1 MKKYIA
7 FFAAIILITG
17 CTALDRVNPTDPKAG
32 NYEGLHYT
40 GSIGSFTTISDIKVQ
55 EPNTVWCT
63 DSVTGDVFSYKKN
76 GDENFMLYS
85 PNIIAPSGICADS
98 AFFYLVNTDMT
109 YHNLERFNP
118 AYVTDTTV
126 TQPPLYASIALKKCA
141 LFGTSMYLTD
151 SNTVYVFDT
160 STNAMTGVSWQ
171 VSPGAAITDIKTDAG
186 GNVIVA
192 DSSTNDI
199 LVYSMSP
206 LPGNL
211 TSSFQYSFNI
221 RGFALCG
228 SYLYIPGSGGLHKI
242 NYPALTEAQVLAN
255 YGQGNGKVDMPGPCD
270 AFADGTIL
278 VGDVTTIKV
287 FAP

>member
-7 FFAAIILITG
+7 FLAAIILITG
-17 CTALDRVNPTDPKAG
+17 CTALNRVNPTDPKAG

-40 GSIGSFTTISDIKVQ
+40 GSIGSFTALSDIKAQ

-63 DSVTGDVFSYKKN
+63 DSAANKIYSFMQDGDQNFALYGIFTG
-76 GDENFMLYS
+76 
-85 PNIIAPSGICADS
+85 PTGICADAS
-98 AFFYLVNTDMT
+98 YFYVVDMYT
-109 YHNLERFNP
+109 AYHNLKRFNP
-118 AYVTDTTV
+118 ANPTDTSV
-126 TQPPLYASIALKKCA
+126 LQPPLFASIALKKCA
-141 LFGTSMYLTD
+141 LYGTSIYLTD

-160 STNAMTGVSWQ
+160 TTNAMTGVSWQ
-171 VSPGAAITDIKTDAG
+171 VSPAPGTSITDIKTDAG

-192 DSSTNDI
+192 DSNSNDI
-199 LVYSMSP
+199 LVYSP
-206 LPGNL
+206 TGIL

-221 RGFALCG
+221 QGFALCG

-255 YGQGNGKVDMPGPCD
+255 YGQGNGKVDAPGPCD

>member
-1 MKKYIA
+1 MKKYLA
-7 FFAAIILITG
+7 VLAAVVLMTG
-17 CTALDRVNPTDPKAG
+17 CTALNRTNPTDPKAG

-40 GSIGSFTTISDIKVQ
+40 GSIGSFTALSDIKVQ

-63 DSVTGDVFSYKKN
+63 DSVTSDVFSYQKD

-98 AFFYLVNTDMT
+98 NYFYLVNADTA

-141 LFGTSMYLTD
+141 LNGTSIYLTD

-160 STNAMTGVSWQ
+160 SANAMTGVSWQ
-171 VSPGAAITDIKTDAG
+171 VSPAPGADITDVKTDAG

-192 DSSTNDI
+192 DSNSNDI
-199 LVYSMSP
+199 FVYSSA
-206 LPGNL
+206 GNL
-211 TSSFQYSFNI
+211 ISSFQYSFSI
-221 RGFALCG
+221 QGIALSG
-228 SYLYIPGSGGLHKI
+228 SYIYTPGSSGLHVI
-242 NYPALTEAQVLAN
+242 NYPALTEAKVLAN
-255 YGQGNGKVDMPGPCD
+255 YGQGNGKVDAPGPCD